1 MTPRERARRAAKS
14 ALRLELRAV
23 QHLQVCRSRRH
34 APPSPPRRA
43 AALPWSMTPRERAR
57 RAANGARRLELRA
70 VQHRK
75 VCSSSRGGTLRR
87 TVPRSWR
94 ERRHER
100 A

>member
-1 MTPRERARRAAKS
+1 VQSLQVCSSSRRAPPSPPRRAAALPWSMTPRERARRAAKS

-23 QHLQVCRSRRH
+23 QHLQVCRSRR
-34 APPSPPRRA
+34 
-43 AALPWSMTPRERAR
+43 
-57 RAANGARRLELRA
+57 
-70 VQHRK
+70 
-75 VCSSSRGGTLRR
+75 CGTLRR